1 MGYRGVS
8 LPDVPFHERWGTI
21 ENEKGR
27 VQTGDGETVTGLY
40 TAGWIKR
47 GPSGV
52 IGTNKTCAQETVQ
65 CMVKDLEAGKLLEPD
80 STDRDALEALVR
92 ERQPQVI
99 TYEDWKAIDAAEIS
113 KGESDGR
120 PRVKFTNLEDMLAL
134 LGR

>member
-1 MGYRGVS
+1 M
-8 LPDVPFHERWGTI
+8 
-21 ENEKGR
+21 
-27 VQTGDGETVTGLY
+27 TGLY